1 MEIRTL
7 RYFLAVA
14 RAENMTKAAQLLHV
28 TQPTLSRALK
38 SLEDELGKKL
48 FIRHSFRIELTEEGV
63 LLRDRAEDLVSMADK
78 IEREF
83 YSLDELTGGE
93 LYFGLAESR
102 QIRRLAEEIEGL
114 VREGYTHFL
123 SGGAMGTDIW
133 AAEAVLLLRYRHP
146 EILLEMVSPFD
157 SQAAR
162 WSERQRARHDRL
174 FALADIVTATGH
186 AFSPGCLQRRNRY
199 LVDNADL
206 LLAATLGVR
215 GGTEQTVAYARRAG
229 VPVRY
234 LAVEEPEGETAEKE
248 EKTGAS

>member
-1 MEIRTL
+1 MTDRIYNRTAVRERPGSL
-7 RYFLAVA
+7 RCAFTGHRPQKMPFGFDEADA
-14 RAENMTKAAQLLHV
+14 RC
-28 TQPTLSRALK
+28 LSFK
-38 SLEDELGKKL
+38 
-48 FIRHSFRIELTEEGV
+48 
-63 LLRDRAEDLVSMADK
+63 
-78 IEREF
+78 
-83 YSLDELTGGE
+83 
-93 LYFGLAESR
+93 
-102 QIRRLAEEIEGL
+102 RRLAEAVGGL

-162 WSERQRARHDRL
+162 WSEEHRARHDRL

-234 LAVEEPEGETAEKE
+234 LEMGEAKGETAEKE